1 MVKIRE
7 KRSKKILIMGVGNLL
22 LGDEGFGIHFVKE
35 LEKLELPQSVDVL
48 DGGVLGPNLLGYIED
63 LEKLIVV
70 DVVNANAKPGT
81 IFKIKPE
88 QIKEASQKYILSFHQ
103 IGILE
108 VVEMAKI
115 LGKKLNTI
123 IFAIQ
128 PKTIEMGMQLSK
140 ELKEKI
146 PEMIKLVL
154 NEIKISNI

>member
-1 MVKIRE
+1 MTKIRK
-7 KRSKKILIMGVGNLL
+7 KRSKKIMIMGVGNLL
-22 LGDEGFGIHFVKE
+22 LRDEGFGIHFVKE

-88 QIKEASQKYILSFHQ
+88 QIKEASQKYISSFHQ

-123 IFAIQ
+123 LFAIQ
-128 PKTIEMGMQLSK
+128 PKIIEMGMQLSK